1 MKIERLMAIIV
12 LLLNR
17 RRITARELAERFEV
31 SIRTIYRDITTLTG
45 AGIPVLSSQGH
56 DGGLAIPD
64 GYKLSRQLLTRRD
77 LEAMLAT
84 LRGVNQAMANKD
96 LQRIIETLDNLLPRD
111 DEVPRPPNQPSFVVD
126 ITPWGP
132 SVTPEHT
139 VQTVQRA
146 VDGTL
151 LLEFSYTDSSGK
163 SSNRTVEPHT
173 LVYKGY
179 AWYLLAYCRLR
190 RDFRLFRLSRI
201 TGPRLGIGSFLR
213 RDVGDISRFL
223 QFDCGPTHPVVLRF
237 SPGLRPKVEEYFPD
251 AELAF
256 DGNGFITARLD
267 LPDDPWLFSFILG
280 FGADAEILSPSSW
293 RQRVEKIVAD
303 MKKLYGT

>member
-1 MKIERLMAIIV
+1 MKIERLIAIIV

-17 RRITARELAERFEV
+17 RKITAGELAERFEV
-31 SIRTIYRDITTLTG
+31 SIRTIYRDIATLTG

-96 LQRIIETLDNLLPRD
+96 LQRIIETLDNLLPKD
-111 DEVPRPPNQPSFVVD
+111 DELTRLPSRPSFVVD

-132 SVTPEHT
+132 SATPEHT

-146 VDGTL
+146 VDGAL
-151 LLEFSYTDSSGK
+151 LLKFSYTDSSGK
-163 SSNRTVEPHT
+163 SSKRTVEPHT

-190 RDFRLFRLSRI
+190 HDFRLFRLSRI
-201 TGPRLGIGSFLR
+201 TGPNLGDTSFLR
-213 RDVGDISRFL
+213 RDIGDISRFL
-223 QFDCGPTHPVVLRF
+223 QFDCGPTYPVVLRF
-237 SPGLRPKVEEYFPD
+237 SQRVRPKVEEYFPG
-251 AELAF
+251 AELTV
-256 DGNGFITARLD
+256 DGDGFITAHLD

-280 FGADAEILSPSSW
+280 FGADVEILSPASW